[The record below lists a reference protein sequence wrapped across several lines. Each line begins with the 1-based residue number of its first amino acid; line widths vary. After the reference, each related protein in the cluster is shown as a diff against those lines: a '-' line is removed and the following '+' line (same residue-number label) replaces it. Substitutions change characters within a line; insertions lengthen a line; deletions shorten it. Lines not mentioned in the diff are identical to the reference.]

1 MHTGKIAGL
10 LLASI
15 LILATIPTLYASA
28 AQQEQTKAEKFIEIA
43 EQAKEHAD
51 KLIDKAKEGGVDVT
65 AANNLMGEGT
75 KLLNEAKDAFSK
87 NNFQTA
93 FTKARQAQ
101 EKFRDALISL
111 KTPAHEAA
119 QEQGRGILVAV
130 DNAYERIQRLRDA
143 IAKIPVTPENEKPL
157 NWAKMNLTQAENS
170 LTDAR
175 NAIQKYEFNVDLAA
189 RKLAEATKYISQA
202 FAALKHIGNRAFFWH
217 AENYL
222 NAIEKHVEKVK
233 DKVNQLAEKG
243 YNVQELQTKLTK
255 VDELIQKARAS
266 ALAGD
271 KKATLAFIKEIDRLL
286 QEITKETVK
295 LHKGK

>member
-51 KLIDKAKEGGVDVT
+51 KLINKAKEGGVDVT

-75 KLLNEAKDAFSK
+75 KLLNDAKDAFSK
-87 NNFQTA
+87 NDFQTA
-93 FTKARQAQ
+93 FSKARQAQ
-101 EKFRDALISL
+101 EKFRDALRSL

-119 QEQGRGILVAV
+119 QERGRGILVAV
-130 DNAYERIQRLRDA
+130 DNAYERIQRLRDV
-143 IAKIPVTPENEKPL
+143 IAKIPVSPENEKPL
-157 NWAKMNLTQAENS
+157 SWAKLNLTQAENS

-175 NAIQKYEFNVDLAA
+175 NAIQKYEFNVDVAA
-189 RKLAEATKYISQA
+189 KKLAEANKYISQA
-202 FAALKHIGNRAFFWH
+202 YAALKHIGNRSLWR
-217 AENYL
+217 AESFL
-222 NAIEKHVEKVK
+222 KGIEKHVEKVK
-233 DKVNQLAEKG
+233 ERVNQLAEKG
-243 YNVQELQTKLTK
+243 FNIQELQTKLTR

-271 KKATLAFIKEIDRLL
+271 KKATLAFIKEIDHLL
-286 QEITKETVK
+286 HEITKETVK